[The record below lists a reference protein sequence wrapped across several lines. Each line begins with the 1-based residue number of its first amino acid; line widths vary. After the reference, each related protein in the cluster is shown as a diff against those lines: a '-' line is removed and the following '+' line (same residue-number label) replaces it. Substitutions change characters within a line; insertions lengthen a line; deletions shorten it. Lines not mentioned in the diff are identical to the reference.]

1 MQGEKHSSARLKKG
15 ARAMAVVAALFAGYT
30 ASADNLFDFTHDPI
44 DPARNNPP
52 LVAGFTPA
60 PFLRDTNSAAVGTF
74 LAGQP
79 GTIGPGAKAVK
90 IQVAPVV
97 AGGLNLYG
105 NANTRPKY
113 TFMDF
118 EGPTAPAIAGTQRN
132 GINTASGGLVASNQI
147 FVGNFNIYPVPN
159 DPTRPSPAVV
169 TTASSFQSLYSAA
182 DYFTAGLNMAN
193 EALYPGAPDLRNPA
207 AGNSTAPNIRSAL
220 MTLPITRLSLT
231 TANLP
236 AAHKHIPYVNRFNN
250 YGNLALDTDN
260 NPANG
265 FAFVT
270 GQPLAGRPGLNT
282 TDQLLSRGD
291 FKAMIAHYRARGAD
305 GVPLLDGGVLGY
317 TRTQFET
324 DAKEGWEFAPFASI
338 FAGGGAA
345 LATLDTMV
353 RTDTAGLRSIEDAGM
368 VYSGVYSLS
377 QNKMALLV
385 SNLSEAPQNLVIQNK
400 IGGRSVALGTVNVLA
415 GQHKLLEFTGVGT
428 QWQLTTPGGTA
439 VFVDNDRSGTGVP
452 EPAVMGTIA
461 LAGLMGLGRRRRR
474 A

>member
-1 MQGEKHSSARLKKG
+1 MQGEIQNSGRVKKG
-15 ARAMAVVAALFAGYT
+15 ARAMAVITALFAGHA

-44 DPARNNPP
+44 DPVRNSPP

-60 PFLRDTNSAAVGTF
+60 PFLRDNNAAAVGPY
-74 LAGQP
+74 L
-79 GTIGPGAKAVK
+79 GTQTVKAVK
-90 IQVAPVV
+90 IELVPVT
-97 AGGLNLYG
+97 GPGLALYG
-105 NANTRPKY
+105 AAGTRPKY

-118 EGPTAPAIAGTQRN
+118 EGPGADALSGTQRT
-132 GINTASGGLVASNQI
+132 GINTTSGGLVASNQI
-147 FVGNFNIYPVPN
+147 FVGNFNFYPVPS
-159 DPTRPSPAVV
+159 DPTRPATGTPGQPAG
-169 TTASSFQSLYSAA
+169 SSFETLYGARE
-182 DYFTAGLNMAN
+182 YFTAGLNMAN
-193 EALYPGAPDLRNPA
+193 ESLYPGAPDFRNPA
-207 AGNSTAPNIRSAL
+207 SSNSTAPNIRSAL
-220 MTLPITRLSLT
+220 LTLPITRLSLT

-236 AAHKHIPYVNRFNN
+236 AGHKHIPYVNRFNN
-250 YGNLALDTDN
+250 YGNAALDTDGN
-260 NPANG
+260 LANG
-265 FAFVT
+265 YAFVT
-270 GQPLAGRPGLNT
+270 GQPLPGRPTLNT

-305 GVPLLDGGVLGY
+305 GVHLLDGGVVGY
-317 TRTQFET
+317 TRPQFEQ

-338 FAGGGAA
+338 FSSPLGGAS

-353 RTDTAGLRSIEDAGM
+353 RTDTGGLRSIEDAGM

-377 QNKMALLV
+377 QNKLALLV
-385 SNLSEAPQNLVIQNK
+385 SNLSETPQNLVIQNK
-400 IGGRSVALGTVNVLA
+400 IGGKSVAMGTVNVLA

-428 QWQLTTPGGTA
+428 QWQLSTPGGTA

>member
-1 MQGEKHSSARLKKG
+1 
-15 ARAMAVVAALFAGYT
+15 VAAWVATAWATTGLGGLATST

-60 PFLRDTNSAAVGTF
+60 PFLTDANAAAVGTF

-79 GTIGPGAKAVK
+79 GTTGQGAKAVK
-90 IQVAPVV
+90 IQLAPVV
-97 AGGLNLYG
+97 GGLSLYG

-118 EGPTAPAIAGTQRN
+118 EGANAPATAGGQRT
-132 GINTASGGLVASNQI
+132 GINTASGGMVASNQI

-207 AGNSTAPNIRSAL
+207 SGNSTAPNIRSAL
-220 MTLPITRLSLT
+220 MMLPITRMSLT

-236 AAHKHIPYVNRFNN
+236 SAHRHIPYVNRFNN
-250 YGNLALDTDN
+250 FGNLALDTNRNAAD
-260 NPANG
+260 G
-265 FAFVT
+265 FAFVP
-270 GQPLAGRPGLNT
+270 GQAIPAAAGLPALTAAQT
-282 TDQLLSRGD
+282 TDQMLSRGD

-305 GVPLLDGGVLGY
+305 GVHLLDGGVVGY
-317 TRTQFET
+317 TRTQFES

-338 FAGGGAA
+338 FSSPLGGAA

-353 RTDTAGLRSIEDAGM
+353 RTDSGLRSIEDAGL

-377 QNKMALLV
+377 QNKLALLV
-385 SNLSEAPQNLVIQNK
+385 SNLSETPQNLQIQNK
-400 IGGRSVALGTVNVLA
+400 IGGKSVALGALNVLA

-452 EPAVMGTIA
+452 EPAVLGTVA